1 MNDPSDDLPPED
13 APSAPREMLLEELA
27 RLREEVVAA
36 RNVVNRTDN
45 YVKGLAA
52 EVKGTVERQTRT
64 ERRAFLNSVFAY
76 LIFTALIFV
85 GLYMTFESRVE
96 KYQVDRKLFEKEAAV
111 YKREIA
117 ELKADLGRWK
127 QIERELMEFER
138 LVKDGNKEAAVA
150 KYSSLRS
157 VRFSGL
163 LEDLIVRFKA
173 EVAKDKYERG
183 QELFQQGNFDKA
195 DEAFLK
201 SLEYNEEP
209 EYVGKLLYYQGMSAL
224 RMKDFPRAADL
235 LRKALSHDHEYKIR
249 SDAAY
254 HLAFAHDRMGERRTA
269 KDLYFRFFDRY
280 RKHLFSQQARRRYE
294 QLKGN

>member
-1 MNDPSDDLPPED
+1 MTESDDLPGDDRP
-13 APSAPREMLLEELA
+13 AAPRDMLLEELA

-36 RNVVNRTDN
+36 RNVINRTDN
-45 YVKGLAA
+45 YLKGLST
-52 EVKGTVERQTRT
+52 EVKSTVQRQTRT

-76 LIFTALIFV
+76 LIFSALIFV
-85 GLYMTFESRVE
+85 GLYMTFDARVE

-127 QIERELMEFER
+127 QIERELLEFER
-138 LVKDGNKEAAVA
+138 MVKDGNKEAAVS
-150 KYSSLRS
+150 KFSSLRS

-173 EVAKDKYERG
+173 EVAEEKYERG
-183 QELFQQGNFDKA
+183 KTLYQQGNFDKA

-209 EYVGKLLYYQGMSAL
+209 RYLGKLLYYQGMSAL
-224 RMKDFPRAADL
+224 RMKDFPRSAEL
-235 LRKALSHDHEYKIR
+235 LRAALGHDHEYKVR
-249 SDAAY
+249 SDASY
-254 HLAFAHDRMGERRTA
+254 HLAFAHDRMGEKRTA

-280 RKHLFSQQARRRYE
+280 RKHPFAKQAQRRFE
-294 QLKGN
+294 QLKGGD

>member
-1 MNDPSDDLPPED
+1 MNEPSDDSGPDD
-13 APSAPREMLLEELA
+13 ASTPRVMLLEELA
-27 RLREEVVAA
+27 RLREEVVAT

-52 EVKGTVERQTRT
+52 EVKGTVQRQTRT

-117 ELKADLGRWK
+117 ELKADLGRWT

-150 KYSSLRS
+150 KYSALRS

-173 EVAKDKYERG
+173 EVAKDKYDRG

-209 EYVGKLLYYQGMSAL
+209 EYLGKLLYYQGMSAL

-235 LRKALSHDHEYKIR
+235 LRKALGHDHEYKIR

-254 HLAFAHDRMGERRTA
+254 HLAYAHDRMGEKRTA

-280 RKHLFSQQARRRYE
+280 RKHLFANQARRRYE
-294 QLKGN
+294 QLKGE

>member
-1 MNDPSDDLPPED
+1 MNDPSDDSVPPD
-13 APSAPREMLLEELA
+13 ASAAPREMLLEELA

-36 RNVVNRTDN
+36 RNVINRTDN
-45 YVKGLAA
+45 YLKGLSS
-52 EVKGTVERQTRT
+52 EVKSTVARQTRT

-76 LIFTALIFV
+76 LIFSGLIFV
-85 GLYMTFESRVE
+85 GLYMTFDARVE

-117 ELKADLGRWK
+117 ELKADLGRWQ
-127 QIERELMEFER
+127 QIERELMDFER

-150 KYSSLRS
+150 KFSSLRS

-163 LEDLIVRFKA
+163 LEDLIARFKA
-173 EVAKDKYERG
+173 EVAEEKYERG
-183 QELFQQGNFDKA
+183 KTLYQQGNFDKA

-209 EYVGKLLYYQGMSAL
+209 KYVGKLLYYQGMSAL
-224 RMKDFPRAADL
+224 RMKDFPRAAEL
-235 LRKALSHDHEYKIR
+235 LRATLGHDHEYKVR

-254 HLAFAHDRMGERRTA
+254 HLAFAHDRMGEKRTA
-269 KDLYFRFFDRY
+269 RDLYFRFFDRY
-280 RKHLFSQQARRRYE
+280 RKHLFSNQARRRYE
-294 QLKGN
+294 QLKGD